1 MHVIVCIKQVPDT
14 TNVRINPK
22 TNTLM
27 REGVE
32 SIVNPFDEYALELGL
47 TLKDRLGAKVSVVSM
62 GPPQAQVILREAL
75 AKGADAAYLV
85 TDRAFAGSD
94 TLATSYTL
102 AKAIAKIDPH
112 PDLVLFGKQAID
124 GDTAQVGPGVSAY
137 LGYPL
142 VTYVQTLEQGTT
154 ENTLVAQT
162 QMDDGTCTVEVPL
175 PAVMTVVKEGVAPR
189 FASLAGSI
197 QARRTDIPF
206 ETAATIQAEKEAVE
220 VSYQEDL
227 AKQDMETLEN
237 EFAGIESP
245 RTMVVND
252 EVKKRLTEKYDAA
265 KLEIE
270 RLQKRLRELSDRKP
284 TTQAQAQQN
293 SAEIGELRG
302 QIATLRALLK
312 HYVEEI
318 NRLNEEN
325 QVLRT
330 QNETLSVVNQRLTSR
345 VEETSRENATLNERM
360 TLAEKLNVTGVNI
373 HALNAKGKNEKKIE
387 KAKRLSVSF
396 TIPQNNSTPVGEKV
410 IFMRITTPEGQL
422 LGGGGS
428 FSFEGG
434 SLAAS
439 ARKTIEYGG
448 QEIGGITIYYDV
460 RQALNP
466 GTYTVELF
474 CDNYRLCSRSFNL
487 N

>member
-1 MHVIVCIKQVPDT
+1 MDNNSHFLIDDEPEEAPRKPS
-14 TNVRINPK
+14 
-22 TNTLM
+22 TL
-27 REGVE
+27 
-32 SIVNPFDEYALELGL
+32 NLN
-47 TLKDRLGAKVSVVSM
+47 KD
-62 GPPQAQVILREAL
+62 
-75 AKGADAAYLV
+75 
-85 TDRAFAGSD
+85 AGSRPGSSSTGSRGGYSSAPAPQPGRD
-94 TLATSYTL
+94 NTRIVLVVIICVLAAAL
-102 AKAIAKIDPH
+102 IGCGIWFMMAN
-112 PDLVLFGKQAID
+112 KQQD
-124 GDTAQVGPGVSAY
+124 
-137 LGYPL
+137 
-142 VTYVQTLEQGTT
+142 EQ
-154 ENTLVAQT
+154 
-162 QMDDGTCTVEVPL
+162 
-175 PAVMTVVKEGVAPR
+175 
-189 FASLAGSI
+189 I
-197 QARRTDIPF
+197 
-206 ETAATIQAEKEAVE
+206 ATIQAEKEAVE

-252 EVKKRLTEKYDAA
+252 EVKKRLTEEYGAA